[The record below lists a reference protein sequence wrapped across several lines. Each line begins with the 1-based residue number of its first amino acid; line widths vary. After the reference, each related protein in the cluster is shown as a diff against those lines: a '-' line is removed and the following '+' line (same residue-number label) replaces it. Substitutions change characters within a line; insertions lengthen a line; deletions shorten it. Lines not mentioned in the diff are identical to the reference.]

1 MENELKHDEPTID
14 LALRPRNWTEYIGQ
28 EKIKENINIL
38 IEAAKI
44 RKDPTIDHILLYGPA
59 GLGKTSLAYLIAK
72 EMSTNIKI
80 TSGPAIEKVGDL
92 ASILT
97 NLSEG
102 DILFIDEI
110 HRLNKMIE
118 EILYPAM
125 ESSVLD
131 IIIGKGPSART
142 IQIPL
147 PKFTLVAAT
156 TRIGFLSSPLRSRFG
171 ATYHLDFYS
180 DEEIEKI
187 LKQSAKLLDIVVNDE
202 GIKLLAISA
211 RKTPRVAN
219 RLLKRIRDF
228 AQVQLKNED
237 DKKINIEIVKAAL
250 KLMDIDHR
258 GLETTDRQILEIII
272 DKFNGGPVG
281 IKSLTAISGEEG
293 ETIEE
298 LYEPFLL
305 QIGFITR
312 TPSGRV
318 VTEEGYQHLGKNF
331 TKNNQ
336 NKLL

>member
-1 MENELKHDEPTID
+1 
-14 LALRPRNWTEYIGQ
+14 
-28 EKIKENINIL
+28 
-38 IEAAKI
+38 
-44 RKDPTIDHILLYGPA
+44 
-59 GLGKTSLAYLIAK
+59 
-72 EMSTNIKI
+72 
-80 TSGPAIEKVGDL
+80 
-92 ASILT
+92 
-97 NLSEG
+97 
-102 DILFIDEI
+102 FIDEI

-156 TRIGFLSSPLRSRFG
+156 TRIGLLSSPLRSRFG

-187 LKQSAKLLDIVVNDE
+187 IKQSAKLLDIVVEDD

-237 DKKINIEIVKAAL
+237 NKKINIEIVQAAL

-318 VTEEGYQHLGKNF
+318 VTEDAYNHLGK
-331 TKNNQ
+331 TKKKQ
-336 NKLL
+336 LTIDQD